1 MYKTL
6 HTDKHLELVFLEVY
20 FTAMDFLESE
30 WGFRSV
36 ARLEGLVAELWYCK
50 HSAIIHF
57 VFDARDIV
65 ISVRMHLK
73 GTAIPDVF
81 PPEAFPDVYSRIQ
94 DPLFELFLRLP
105 YREERQ
111 QFFSKAQR
119 RRLEELRGAAVMQR
133 DVQAARAV
141 LEAEAEFD
149 AYMLRK
155 YQMQILQVV
164 EAMSAE
170 SGEA

>member
-1 MYKTL
+1 
-6 HTDKHLELVFLEVY
+6 
-20 FTAMDFLESE
+20 
-30 WGFRSV
+30 
-36 ARLEGLVAELWYCK
+36 
-50 HSAIIHF
+50 
-57 VFDARDIV
+57 
-65 ISVRMHLK
+65 
-73 GTAIPDVF
+73 
-81 PPEAFPDVYSRIQ
+81 
-94 DPLFELFLRLP
+94 LP

-133 DVQAARAV
+133 DVEAARAV